1 MSGNPFL
8 KDAFWYAED
17 PAQAPTFEETLLQ
30 VRKGIATRDQPE
42 PDMEPRSKLT
52 AHQRGILEVCIESA
66 EILHSKGRT
75 LEAWGFLCLP
85 IQILAFHNGV
95 DNAEFREID
104 KRAKK
109 LAAIEYGKQG
119 ERGKQGKQTKTEAKR
134 LALEAKAADLVKR
147 HQTAPYTLQSELRA
161 AAFERSPHGGETSSD
176 RTWVTRLLN
185 QPALAEIYASLRP
198 ARERQRQ
205 RVKR

>member
-17 PAQAPTFEETLLQ
+17 PAQAPTFEETLRQ
-30 VRKGIATRDQPE
+30 VQKGIATRDQPE

-52 AHQRGILEVCIESA
+52 AHQRGILEICIESA

-85 IQILAFHNGV
+85 IQILAFHDGV

-119 ERGKQGKQTKTEAKR
+119 EQGKQGKQTKTEAKR
-134 LALEAKAADLVKR
+134 LALEAHAADLVKR
-147 HQTAPYTLQSELRA
+147 HQKTPFTLQRELRDE
-161 AAFERSPHGGETSSD
+161 AFRRSPNGGETGSD
-176 RTWVTRLLN
+176 GTWVTHLLK
-185 QPALAEIYASLRP
+185 QPALAEIYASLGP
-198 ARERQRQ
+198 ARKRQQ
-205 RVKR
+205 